1 MAYGYS
7 SFYYTATNAALRA
20 TAFIASWLTVQF
32 GLEGVEAWKPGFT
45 IFSAFGET
53 FRFEARRRR
62 PEKNG
67 MIRAEWVLELTSSGA
82 PKCVLGFSTASLLGS
97 SSFSAF
103 YSADLSYP
111 GSAAFL
117 RSYYRFTR
125 EFAPG
130 RTMSEDFASPLC
142 DRFESP
148 LLPYESLPLLE
159 ARDVLPNIPFL
170 HSLRNDAK
178 RRSLALAMEFLEGVR
193 RVRRQKEDFLDR
205 KAVEALAPASY
216 RRTNEAPLTEEEK
229 IRLLKAET
237 ERSLL
242 LALRTDEAFQWR
254 SSGDSAK
261 TAPAP
266 RLNRK
271 MRRALEKKNAL
282 SKTGNQPATNEA
294 QNAQSGSASSETV
307 NQGESPAFVPGEK
320 ETPEMPDIH
329 AAAES
334 IFRDAKTGARKARL
348 ERLSSIPPNE
358 EDAARERAR
367 LEERL
372 KASQLREEA
381 LQEAREKEDAE
392 FARRLED
399 ISREELERRRIMA
412 AEEEAQRKTER
423 EKASVEAAAEKPA
436 DEEKPSGE
444 SDARSE
450 ATERNRAR
458 SEARREEML
467 ARRDEVLRL
476 RSQSTFG
483 DTLEKEERAPLEA
496 PKRDS
501 LHANG
506 HGHPE
511 AGPLSGRLG
520 NLAKTLDLVVA
531 EASAMEAEIALL
543 REQVLR
549 EEARTQLW
557 RSAYEEISQ
566 SRSAASGE
574 AFRRIT
580 ANLVTRSNWEPSV
593 EECLQ
598 YVEAFRPDRVT
609 VLDSAWESARESSPF
624 LLGRRLLSLLMRL
637 VTDAVDQ
644 RAEGGDRRLSSVFST
659 REYCPRETQETLS
672 ARGYAKRRTFR
683 YMGKKL
689 LMEQHL
695 RIGNSRD
702 RGRCLR
708 IYFDFAK
715 TDGRVLIGWCGRH
728 LPCLST

>member
-7 SFYYTATNAALRA
+7 SFYYTAPNAALRA
-20 TAFIASWLTVQF
+20 TAFIASWLKVQF

-97 SSFSAF
+97 SSFSAYF
-103 YSADLSYP
+103 SADLSYP

-130 RTMSEDFASPLC
+130 RTMSEDSASPLC

-148 LLPYESLPLLE
+148 LLPFESLPLLE
-159 ARDVLPNIPFL
+159 ARDIPPNIPFL
-170 HSLRNDAK
+170 HSLRNDVK
-178 RRSLALAMEFLEGVR
+178 RRSFALAMEFLEGVR
-193 RVRRQKEDFLDR
+193 RARRRKEDFLDR

-216 RRTNEAPLTEEEK
+216 RRTNEAPLSEEEK

-242 LALRTDEAFQWR
+242 LSLSTDEAFQWLT
-254 SSGDSAK
+254 SGDSAK

-282 SKTGNQPATNEA
+282 SKPGNQSATNEA
-294 QNAQSGSASSETV
+294 QNAQSGRASSETE
-307 NQGESPAFVPGEK
+307 NQGEALAFAPGED
-320 ETPEMPDIH
+320 ETLEMPDMH
-329 AAAES
+329 AEAES
-334 IFRDAKTGARKARL
+334 IFRDAKTGAREARL
-348 ERLSSIPPNE
+348 ERLSSMTPNE

-367 LEERL
+367 LDERL

-399 ISREELERRRIMA
+399 ISREELERKRIMA
-412 AEEEAQRKTER
+412 AEAETQRKAEH
-423 EKASVEAAAEKPA
+423 EKASIEAAAEKPA
-436 DEEKPSGE
+436 DDEKPSGK

-450 ATERNRAR
+450 AMERNRAR

-483 DTLEKEERAPLEA
+483 VALEKEERAPLEA

-501 LHANG
+501 LHA
-506 HGHPE
+506 HEQGHPE
-511 AGPLSGRLG
+511 PGALSRRLG
-520 NLAKTLDLVVA
+520 DLAKTLNLAVE
-531 EASAMEAEIALL
+531 EASAREAEIALL

-557 RSAYEEISQ
+557 RSAYEEIAQ

-580 ANLVTRSNWEPSV
+580 ANLVTRPNWEPSV

-672 ARGYAKRRTFR
+672 ARDYAKRRTFR
-683 YMGKKL
+683 YMGEKL

>member
-1 MAYGYS
+1 
-7 SFYYTATNAALRA
+7 
-20 TAFIASWLTVQF
+20 
-32 GLEGVEAWKPGFT
+32 
-45 IFSAFGET
+45 
-53 FRFEARRRR
+53 
-62 PEKNG
+62 
-67 MIRAEWVLELTSSGA
+67 
-82 PKCVLGFSTASLLGS
+82 
-97 SSFSAF
+97 
-103 YSADLSYP
+103 
-111 GSAAFL
+111 
-117 RSYYRFTR
+117 
-125 EFAPG
+125 
-130 RTMSEDFASPLC
+130 
-142 DRFESP
+142 
-148 LLPYESLPLLE
+148 
-159 ARDVLPNIPFL
+159 
-170 HSLRNDAK
+170 
-178 RRSLALAMEFLEGVR
+178 
-193 RVRRQKEDFLDR
+193 
-205 KAVEALAPASY
+205 
-216 RRTNEAPLTEEEK
+216 
-229 IRLLKAET
+229 
-237 ERSLL
+237 
-242 LALRTDEAFQWR
+242 
-254 SSGDSAK
+254 
-261 TAPAP
+261 
-266 RLNRK
+266 
-271 MRRALEKKNAL
+271 
-282 SKTGNQPATNEA
+282 
-294 QNAQSGSASSETV
+294 
-307 NQGESPAFVPGEK
+307 
-320 ETPEMPDIH
+320 
-329 AAAES
+329 
-334 IFRDAKTGARKARL
+334 
-348 ERLSSIPPNE
+348 
-358 EDAARERAR
+358 
-367 LEERL
+367 
-372 KASQLREEA
+372 
-381 LQEAREKEDAE
+381 
-392 FARRLED
+392 
-399 ISREELERRRIMA
+399 
-412 AEEEAQRKTER
+412 
-423 EKASVEAAAEKPA
+423 
-436 DEEKPSGE
+436 
-444 SDARSE
+444 
-450 ATERNRAR
+450 
-458 SEARREEML
+458 ML

-483 DTLEKEERAPLEA
+483 DTLEKEERTPLEA

-549 EEARTQLW
+549 EETRTQLW

-683 YMGKKL
+683 YMGEKL

>member
-7 SFYYTATNAALRA
+7 SFYYTAPNAALRA
-20 TAFIASWLTVQF
+20 TTFIASWLRVQF
-32 GLEGVEAWKPGFT
+32 GLDGVEAWKPGFAV
-45 IFSAFGET
+45 FSAFGET

-67 MIRAEWVLELTSSGA
+67 MIRTEWVLELASSGA
-82 PKCVLGFSTASLLGS
+82 PKCVLGFAAASLLGS

-103 YSADLSYP
+103 YSTDLTHP
-111 GSAAFL
+111 GAEVFL

-130 RTMSEDFASPLC
+130 RTLSEDSFSPLC

-148 LLPYESLPLLE
+148 LLPFEFLPLLE
-159 ARDVLPNIPFL
+159 AREVIPNIPFL
-170 HSLRNDAK
+170 QSLRNDAK
-178 RRSLALAMEFLEGVR
+178 RRTFALAMEILEGVR
-193 RVRRQKEDFLDR
+193 RARRREEDFLDR

-242 LALRTDEAFQWR
+242 LSLSPDEAFQWL
-254 SSGDSAK
+254 SSDDSAK
-261 TAPAP
+261 AAPAP

-271 MRRALEKKNAL
+271 MRRALEKKNVL
-282 SKTGNQPATNEA
+282 PKPESGSLPNEA
-294 QNAQSGSASSETV
+294 QNAQSDFAPSETE
-307 NQGESPAFVPGEK
+307 NQSEALAFVPCEDQTAG
-320 ETPEMPDIH
+320 MPDIH
-329 AAAES
+329 AEAES
-334 IFRDAKTGARKARL
+334 IFRDAKNGAREARL
-348 ERLSSIPPNE
+348 ERLCRMNPNE
-358 EDAARERAR
+358 EDAARERA
-367 LEERL
+367 LLQERL
-372 KASQLREEA
+372 RASQLRQAA
-381 LQEAREKEDAE
+381 LEEAREKEAAE
-392 FARRLED
+392 LARRLD
-399 ISREELERRRIMA
+399 AIAQEELERKRILA
-412 AEEEAQRKTER
+412 AADEAQREAER
-423 EKASVEAAAEKPA
+423 AQAMKAQAETPE
-436 DEEKPSGE
+436 DEEKLPGE
-444 SDARSE
+444 SGARSE
-450 ATERNRAR
+450 AAARNRAR
-458 SEARREEML
+458 SLARRDEML

-476 RSQSTFG
+476 RSQNTCISASAG
-483 DTLEKEERAPLEA
+483 GRSVPLQAPPAENA
-496 PKRDS
+496 
-501 LHANG
+501 HAQALGNQDPG
-506 HGHPE
+506 S
-511 AGPLSGRLG
+511 LSGRLG
-520 NLAKTLDLVVA
+520 SLAQTLDLAVA
-531 EASAMEAEIALL
+531 EASAMEAEVALL

-549 EEARTQLW
+549 EEARTQRW
-557 RSAYEEISQ
+557 RNAYEEISR

-580 ANLVTRSNWEPSV
+580 ANLVTRPNWEPSV

-609 VLDSAWESARESSPF
+609 VLDSAWESARESAPF

-637 VTDAVDQ
+637 VTDAVEQ
-644 RAEGGDRRLSSVFST
+644 RMEGGDRRLSSVFST
-659 REYCPRETQETLS
+659 REYCPQETQETLS
-672 ARGYAKRRTFR
+672 ARDYAKRRTFR
-683 YMGKKL
+683 YMGEKL

-728 LPCLST
+728 LPCLSS